1 MDNRQR
7 QTLTAAIVRLSVI
20 LGVVTGLLGFVGTPL
35 AAEEP
40 TPGGTLTVGL
50 AADIAHFD
58 VFHAIGYEAYWALE
72 NIHSGL
78 VRVDPNGNILPDMA
92 TSWDVTDDGR
102 TYVFHLQQGIMFHDG
117 TPANAKA
124 IKWNFEYILDPANSA
139 DTRVFFRPIAAVEV
153 LDDATLQVRLQEPS
167 ADFLMVLGGYYTG
180 FLVASPTAEPQWGK
194 DYKFHPVGA
203 GPFTFVEWTPGQQAI
218 LAKNPHYFKP
228 GLPYLD
234 RIVLK
239 TMKDATT
246 RLGAVRSGELAF
258 ATWVPLEMVRVL
270 QRAPGVQVVTGPM
283 YNVWDLRM
291 NVARPPFDDL
301 RVRQAVA
308 GYGLDRQEI
317 RQLGF
322 LGYGQPGVSMLTPGM
337 PGYNSLM
344 ERYPYDPQKAKALL
358 QEAGYGPGHPLAF
371 TFLSPTIEPAF
382 TNVPTLLKAQLA
394 RLGVEM
400 KIEMLDK
407 VTWMDRFI
415 RKHDFAMTM
424 GNITAMA
431 LGNLALVFET
441 TSPLNLAHHGD
452 TRVDALFQ
460 QWRTTTEPTA
470 HAQATE
476 QLQGYLAD
484 QLYLTGLANT
494 PFFHAVRHHVKG
506 YTFVDKLQLNF
517 ETAWLAR

>member
-1 MDNRQR
+1 MDSKQH
-7 QTLTAAIVRLSVI
+7 QTRIAAISRVRVI
-20 LGVVTGLLGFVGTPL
+20 LGVVIGLLSFLGPAL
-35 AAEEP
+35 AVEKP

-78 VRVDPNGNILPDMA
+78 VRVDPQGQILPDMA
-92 TSWDVTDDGR
+92 TSWDITDDGHI
-102 TYVFHLQQGIMFHDG
+102 YVFHLHPGIRFHDG
-117 TPANAKA
+117 TPANAAA
-124 IKWNFEYILDPANSA
+124 IKWNLDYILDPGNSA
-139 DTRVFFRPIAAVEV
+139 DTRVFYRSIAGVEV
-153 LDDATLQVRLQEPS
+153 LDDTTLQIRLKEPS

-180 FLVASPTAEPQWGK
+180 FLVASPTAVQRWGK

-203 GPFTFVEWTPGQQAI
+203 GPFTFVAWTPGQQV
-218 LAKNPHYFKP
+218 LLEKNGHYFKP

-246 RLGAVRSGELAF
+246 RMGAVRAGELAF
-258 ATWVPLEMVRVL
+258 ATWIPLEMVRVL
-270 QRAPGVQVVTGPM
+270 ERVPGVQVVTGPM

-308 GYGLDRQEI
+308 GYGIDRHEI
-317 RQLGF
+317 LKLSF
-322 LGYGQPGVSMLTPGM
+322 LGYGQPSVSMLTPGM

-344 ERYPYDPQKAKALL
+344 EKYPYTPQKAKALL

-371 TFLSPTIEPAF
+371 TFLSPTIEPALI
-382 TNVPTLLKAQLA
+382 NVPTLLKEQLA
-394 RLGVEM
+394 RIGVQM

-415 RKHDFAMTM
+415 RKHDFEVTM
-424 GNITAMA
+424 GNVTAVA
-431 LGNLALVFET
+431 LGNLALIFET
-441 TSPLNLAHHGD
+441 TAPLNLARHSD

-470 HAQATE
+470 HAQVTA

-494 PFFHAVRHHVKG
+494 PFFHAVRDYVKG

-517 ETAWLAR
+517 ETAWLAQ

>member
-1 MDNRQR
+1 MDSRQR
-7 QTLTAAIVRLSVI
+7 QARTAVLVRVSVI
-20 LGVVTGLLGFVGTPL
+20 LGVVTGLLGFLGPSL

-40 TPGGTLTVGL
+40 TSGGTLTVGL

-58 VFHAIGYEAYWALE
+58 IFHAIGYESYWALE

-78 VRVDPNGNILPDMA
+78 VRVDPQGNIIPDMA
-92 TSWDVTDDGR
+92 TSWDVKDDGR
-102 TYVFHLQQGIMFHDG
+102 TYVFHLHRGITFHDG
-117 TPANAKA
+117 TAADA
-124 IKWNFEYILDPANSA
+124 AAVKWNLEYILDPANTA
-139 DTRVFFRPIAAVEV
+139 DTRVFFKPVAAVEAV
-153 LDDATLQVRLQEPS
+153 DDTTLHIRLKEPS

-180 FLVASPTAEPQWGK
+180 FLVASPTAVQRWGK

-203 GPFTFVEWTPGQQAI
+203 GPFKFVEWTPGQQII
-218 LAKNPHYFKP
+218 LEKNAHYFKP

-239 TMKDATT
+239 TMRDATT

-258 ATWVPLEMVRVL
+258 ATWVPLEMVRVM
-270 QRAPGVQVVTGPM
+270 QGAAGVQVVTSPM

-301 RVRQAVA
+301 RVRQAIA

-317 RQLGF
+317 LKLGF
-322 LGYGQPGVSMLTPGM
+322 FGYGQPSVSMLTPGM
-337 PGYNSLM
+337 SGYNGLM

-382 TNVPTLLKAQLA
+382 TNVPTLFKEQL
-394 RLGVEM
+394 RRIGVQM
-400 KIEMLDK
+400 KIDMLDK
-407 VTWMDRFI
+407 VTWMDRFV
-415 RKHDFAMTM
+415 RQHDFEMTM
-424 GNITAMA
+424 GNVTAVA
-431 LGNLALVFET
+431 LGNLALILET
-441 TSPLNLAHHGD
+441 TAPLNLARHSD

-470 HAQATE
+470 HAQAIA

-484 QLYLTGLANT
+484 TLYLTGLANT
-494 PFFHAVRHHVKG
+494 PFFHAVRDYVKG
-506 YTFVDKLQLNF
+506 YTFVDKLRLNF
-517 ETAWLAR
+517 ETAWLAQ

>member
-1 MDNRQR
+1 MVKRK
-7 QTLTAAIVRLSVI
+7 S
-20 LGVVTGLLGFVGTPL
+20 
-35 AAEEP
+35 
-40 TPGGTLTVGL
+40 
-50 AADIAHFD
+50 
-58 VFHAIGYEAYWALE
+58 
-72 NIHSGL
+72 SGSYC
-78 VRVDPNGNILPDMA
+78 LP
-92 TSWDVTDDGR
+92 SHV
-102 TYVFHLQQGIMFHDG
+102 
-117 TPANAKA
+117 
-124 IKWNFEYILDPANSA
+124 
-139 DTRVFFRPIAAVEV
+139 
-153 LDDATLQVRLQEPS
+153 PS
-167 ADFLMVLGGYYTG
+167 CG
-180 FLVASPTAEPQWGK
+180 S
-194 DYKFHPVGA
+194 
-203 GPFTFVEWTPGQQAI
+203 
-218 LAKNPHYFKP
+218 YFKP

-234 RIVLK
+234 RLVLK

-246 RLGAVRSGELAF
+246 RMGAVRAGELAF
-258 ATWVPLEMVRVL
+258 ATWIPLEMVRVL
-270 QRAPGVQVVTGPM
+270 EHVPGVQVVTGPM

-308 GYGLDRQEI
+308 GYGIDRHEI
-317 RQLGF
+317 RTLSF
-322 LGYGQPGVSMLTPGM
+322 LGYGQPSVSMLTPGM

-344 ERYPYDPQKAKALL
+344 EKYPYTPQKAKALL

-382 TNVPTLLKAQLA
+382 TNVPTLLKEQLA
-394 RLGVEM
+394 RIGVQM

-415 RKHDFAMTM
+415 RKHDFEVTM
-424 GNITAMA
+424 GNVTAVA
-431 LGNLALVFET
+431 LGNLALIFET
-441 TSPLNLAHHGD
+441 TAPLNLARHSD

-494 PFFHAVRHHVKG
+494 PFFHAVRDYVKG

-517 ETAWLAR
+517 ETAWLAQ

>member
-1 MDNRQR
+1 MDSRQR
-7 QTLTAAIVRLSVI
+7 QARTAALVRVSVI
-20 LGVVTGLLGFVGTPL
+20 LGVVTGLLGFLGPSL

-40 TPGGTLTVGL
+40 KSGGTLTVGL

-58 VFHAIGYEAYWALE
+58 IFHAIGYESYWALE

-78 VRVDPNGNILPDMA
+78 VRVDPHGQIIPDMA
-92 TSWDVTDDGR
+92 TAWDVKDDGR
-102 TYVFHLQQGIMFHDG
+102 TYVFHLHKGITFHDG
-117 TPANAKA
+117 TPADAEA
-124 IKWNFEYILDPANSA
+124 IKWNIEYLLDPANSA
-139 DTRVFFRPIAAVEV
+139 DTRVFYRSIAAVEV
-153 LDDATLQVRLQEPS
+153 LDDTTLQIRLQEPS

-180 FLVASPTAEPQWGK
+180 FLVASPTAVKRWGK

-203 GPFTFVEWTPGQQAI
+203 GPFTFVAWTPGQQVI
-218 LAKNPHYFKP
+218 LEKNDHYFKP

-258 ATWVPLEMVRVL
+258 ATWVPLEMVRVM
-270 QRAPGVQVVTGPM
+270 QGVPGVQVVTGPM

-308 GYGLDRQEI
+308 GYGLDRHEI
-317 RQLGF
+317 LKLGF
-322 LGYGQPGVSMLTPGM
+322 LGYGQPGISMLTPGM
-337 PGYNSLM
+337 EGYQSLL

-382 TNVPTLLKAQLA
+382 TNVPTLLKEQL
-394 RLGVEM
+394 RRIGVQM
-400 KIEMLDK
+400 KIDMLDK
-407 VTWMDRFI
+407 VTWMDRFV
-415 RKHDFAMTM
+415 RQHDFAMTM
-424 GNITAMA
+424 GNVTAVA
-431 LGNLALVFET
+431 LGNLALILET
-441 TSPLNLAHHGD
+441 AAPLNLARHSD

-470 HAQATE
+470 HAQAIE
-476 QLQGYLAD
+476 RLQGYLAD

-494 PFFHAVRHHVKG
+494 PFFHAVRDYVKG

-517 ETAWLAR
+517 ETAWLAQ

>member
-1 MDNRQR
+1 MDSRR
-7 QTLTAAIVRLSVI
+7 HTRVAAIVRMSVF
-20 LGVVTGLLGFVGTPL
+20 LGVMTGLLGMLCTPL

-40 TPGGTLTVGL
+40 RHGGTLTVGL

-58 VFHAIGYEAYWALE
+58 VFHAIGYESYWALE

-78 VRVDPNGNILPDMA
+78 VRVDSQGQILPDMA
-92 TSWDVTDDGR
+92 TAWDVKDDGR
-102 TYVFHLQQGIMFHDG
+102 TYVFHLHKGITFHDG
-117 TPANAKA
+117 TPADAEA
-124 IKWNFEYILDPANSA
+124 IKWNIEYILDPTNSA
-139 DTRVFFRPIAAVEV
+139 DTRVFYRSIAAVEV
-153 LDDATLQVRLQEPS
+153 LDDTTLQIRLQAPS

-180 FLVASPTAEPQWGK
+180 FLVASPTAVQRWGK

-203 GPFTFVEWTPGQQAI
+203 GPFTFVAWTPGQQVI
-218 LAKNPHYFKP
+218 LEKNATYFKP

-258 ATWVPLEMVRVL
+258 ATWVPLEMVRVM
-270 QRAPGVQVVTGPM
+270 QGVPGVQVVTGPM

-308 GYGLDRQEI
+308 GYGLDRYEI
-317 RQLGF
+317 LKLGF

-337 PGYNSLM
+337 EGYQSLL

-358 QEAGYGPGHPLAF
+358 QEAGYGPSHPLVF

-382 TNVPTLLKAQLA
+382 TNVPTLLKEQL
-394 RLGVEM
+394 RRIGVQM
-400 KIEMLDK
+400 KIDMLDK
-407 VTWMDRFI
+407 VTWMDRFV
-415 RKHDFAMTM
+415 RQHDFAMTM
-424 GNITAMA
+424 GNVTAVA
-431 LGNLALVFET
+431 LGNLALILET
-441 TSPLNLAHHGD
+441 TASLNLARHSD
-452 TRVDALFQ
+452 TQVDALFQ
-460 QWRTTTEPTA
+460 QWRTTTDPTA
-470 HAQATE
+470 HAQAIE
-476 QLQGYLAD
+476 RLQGYLAD

-494 PFFHAVRHHVKG
+494 PFFHAVRDYVKG

-517 ETAWLAR
+517 ETAWLAQ